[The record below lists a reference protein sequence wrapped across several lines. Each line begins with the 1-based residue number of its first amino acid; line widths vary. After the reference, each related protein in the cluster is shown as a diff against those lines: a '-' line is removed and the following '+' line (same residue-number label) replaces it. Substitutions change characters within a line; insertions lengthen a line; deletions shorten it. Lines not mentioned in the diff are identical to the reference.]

1 MATAN
6 KNLNEP
12 ANGSYVNTWDVP
24 VNSNTTILDLALGG
38 AQLINLTGNVTTP
51 IVLVSAYTGAYPAN
65 SASYLPQQL
74 ELTGTIG
81 VATAIQVPAGVGGMW
96 AVNNLTSGSYAVT
109 FGVVGSAATP
119 INVPAGGVTIVVS
132 DGTNAYRTGSPSD
145 SVFQAGDLK
154 PCASANAQNG
164 WLICYGQAVSRTTY
178 AALFAAIGVS
188 FGNGDGSTTFNVPDY
203 RGNAIVG
210 ADNMGGT
217 AAGRLT
223 GYTIGVMGGEQNH
236 TLSIGE
242 MPSHNHGDYGHNH
255 GASDSGHQHTV
266 YAISGNSGTG
276 APGNFGYALQ
286 SISTSVGYANI
297 SIATGYANIAPNGGS
312 GAHNNVQPSLACYV
326 FIYTG
331 V

>member
-24 VNSNTTILDLALGG
+24 VNSNTTIIDLALGG

-51 IVLVSAYTGAYPAN
+51 IVLVNAYAGAYPAN

-81 VATAIQVPAGVGGMW
+81 IATDIQVPAGVGGMW
-96 AVNNLTSGSYAVT
+96 AINNLTSGSYAVT
-109 FGVVGSAATP
+109 FSVVGSAVTP
-119 INVPAGGVTIVVS
+119 VSVPAGGVTVVVS
-132 DGTNAYRTGSPSD
+132 DGTNAYRTGNPPS
-145 SVFQAGDLK
+145 SAFQVGDLK
-154 PCASANAQNG
+154 LCASANAQSG

-178 AALFAAIGVS
+178 AALFAAIGIT
-188 FGNGDGSTTFNVPDY
+188 FGSGDGSTTFNVPDY

-217 AAGRLT
+217 AAGRLD
-223 GYTIGVMGGEQNH
+223 GYTIGYMGGEQTN
-236 TLSIGE
+236 TLTE
-242 MPSHNHGDYGHNH
+242 YAMPTHSHS
-255 GASDSGHQHTV
+255 ASDSGHGHADAGHGHTV
-266 YAISGNSGTG
+266 YAISGNAGTG
-276 APGNFGYALQ
+276 APANFGFAVQ
-286 SISTSVGYANI
+286 SIGTSAGYANI
-297 SIATGYANIAPNGGS
+297 QTGYANIYIGYSGNG
-312 GAHNNVQPSLACYV
+312 GAHNNIQPSLACFV